1 MAVQTTTDR
10 RFRRAHVKPSR
21 RRRAETTRRL
31 VVGTVVIVIVFV
43 TLCAFAL
50 PEVIRTARF
59 LQVDNIVVEGNRRVS
74 EGEVLALV
82 GQLRGQNIVT
92 VDLEAHRDELLSS
105 GWVENA
111 TLSRVLP
118 STVKVGVTE
127 REPVGLARFGGRLYL
142 MDGSGT
148 LIEEYGPRFADVDLP
163 IVDGLSVAQGEAV
176 DERRAELASSLIS
189 TLAADRDLA
198 SRVSQIGVGDP
209 YDAVVLLNDG
219 PTLIHLGHEQFV
231 QRLRQYLELAPTL
244 RGYVPEIDYVD
255 MRFENRVF
263 VRGAVPGERLGPLVQ
278 VDLNRSLSIQ

>member
-31 VVGTVVIVIVFV
+31 VLGAVVIVFV
-43 TLCAFAL
+43 TLGAVAV

-59 LQVDNIVVEGNRRVS
+59 LQVDRIVVEGNTRVS
-74 EGEVLALV
+74 DGEVLALV
-82 GQLRGQNIVT
+82 GQLRDRNIVT
-92 VDLEAHRDELLSS
+92 VDLEAHRDQLLTSV
-105 GWVENA
+105 WIENA
-111 TLSRVLP
+111 TLSRILP

-127 REPVGLARFGGRLYL
+127 REPAGLARFGSRLYL
-142 MDGSGT
+142 MDRRGT

-163 IVDGLSVAQGEAV
+163 IVDGLSAAQGEAV

-189 TLAADRDLA
+189 ALDADRGLA
-198 SRVSQIGVGDP
+198 GQVSQIGVGDP
-209 YDAVVLLNDG
+209 YDAVVLLSDG

-231 QRLRQYLELAPTL
+231 KRLRRYLELAPTL
-244 RGYVPEIDYVD
+244 RGYIPEIDYVD

-263 VRGAVPGERLGPLVQ
+263 VRPAVQGELSGPLVEIPQ
-278 VDLNRSLSIQ
+278 TRSLSVQ